1 MSERDRD
8 EDLNLFKMI
17 DGVIRQINKTKKL
30 FILMVLSVM
39 VITPIVF
46 AVTFFLN
53 DPALREII
61 QGRHV
66 EGPLLHDFTRLIPF
80 MVSVIW
86 LGIGIKVW
94 FDLSKWT
101 KRFQRYMEAQKE
113 LDRKLDNSGL
123 ARTND

>member
-1 MSERDRD
+1 MSERNRD

-46 AVTFFLN
+46 AVTFFLH
-53 DPALREII
+53 DPSLDEII
-61 QGRHV
+61 QRRHTG
-66 EGPLLHDFTRLIPF
+66 ELHVNFARLIPF
-80 MVSVIW
+80 MVSIVW
-86 LGIGIKVW
+86 LGIGIKLW

-113 LDRKLDNSGL
+113 LDRKLDNGSL
-123 ARTND
+123 AGTAE

>member
-46 AVTFFLN
+46 AVTFFLH
-53 DPALREII
+53 DPALHEII
-61 QGRHV
+61 QGRHT
-66 EGPLLHDFTRLIPF
+66 EELHVDFARLIPF
-80 MVSVIW
+80 VVSIVW

-113 LDRKLDNSGL
+113 LDRKLDNGGL
-123 ARTND
+123 AGTVE